1 MTEEIKKI
9 LINKSMR
16 QLRVACIVS
25 TGTKTSKLYDLEIEY
40 IDQERKVDRICNG
53 EVISIEPSL
62 EAAFVA
68 IGASRNAFLPL
79 KEIAPEYLQA
89 KGKKAQPSVKDLF
102 IGQKV
107 LVQVNKEE
115 RGTKGAAL
123 TTFVSLAGCYL
134 VLMPNSPKAGGIS
147 KRITDEDRDTLRATM
162 SQLQIPEGMGVIV
175 RTAGAGRDVEELQW
189 DLDRLVKLWE
199 AIKTAGK
206 NHGAPYLIH
215 QESDLIIRTIRDY
228 LRPNIAEIVIDDKET
243 YEKAKNYV
251 DIIRP
256 EFVDKIKLYE
266 NKVPL
271 FSRYQIE
278 SQIEQA
284 FQRKVRLPS
293 GGEIVID
300 RSEALTTIDVNSA
313 QATKGG
319 DIEET
324 ALHTNLEAAKEIA
337 IQLRIR
343 DLGGLFIIDFI
354 DMERL
359 ENKRKIEEY
368 MYEVLKTDRA
378 RVQTGRISRFGLM
391 EMSRQRL
398 RPALNEASQMI
409 CPRCHGQGTIR
420 SIQSIAMSII
430 HLVEEKATKENPR
443 NIQIQA
449 PVDLATYL
457 INEHRETIHAIE
469 QHANISVIIIPNP
482 YLTLPYYEI
491 ESVGK
496 GKRKK
501 TAGKEALSYELVK
514 TPKIEFEATE
524 QQPTAEQLAPA
535 VKDTLLRTA
544 TPPPK
549 RHKRRRKP
557 GLLKRIFN
565 FMFAE
570 KPKKKKPYQKKYQR
584 KPYHS
589 ERGGSKYRSGSKY
602 KRKRSGD
609 SYRRSRRRSYD
620 KGYRKSA
627 ASAKGETERRDRP
640 ASQRKPDTRKTQPP
654 KKTAQREEVVR
665 QPAERKPEERKPEE
679 RKSVERKPEP
689 PKQEQKP
696 FPKTKIETP
705 PDIVQVETKHKDK

>member
-16 QLRVACIVS
+16 QLRVACVAS
-25 TGTKTSKLYDLEIEY
+25 RGTKSSKLYDLEIED
-40 IDQERKVDRICNG
+40 IDQDQKVDRICNG
-53 EVISIEPSL
+53 EIISIEPSL

-89 KGKKAQPSVKDLF
+89 KNTQSKARPNINNLF
-102 IGQKV
+102 VGQKV

-123 TTFVSLAGCYL
+123 TTFISLAGCYL
-134 VLMPNSPKAGGIS
+134 VLMPNNPKAGGIS
-147 KRITDEDRDTLRATM
+147 KRIMNEDRDALRTAI
-162 SQLQIPEGMGVIV
+162 SQLQIPAGMGVIV
-175 RTAGAGRDVEELQW
+175 RTAGAGRSVEELQW

-199 AIKTAGK
+199 AIKTASK

-228 LRPNIAEIVIDDKET
+228 LRPNIAEIIIDDKET

-266 NKVPL
+266 NKAPL
-271 FSRYQIE
+271 FGRYQIE
-278 SQIEQA
+278 NQIEQA

-378 RVQTGRISRFGLM
+378 RVQTGRISRFGLL

-398 RPALNEASQMI
+398 RPALLNEASQMI

-430 HLVEEKATKENPR
+430 HLIEEKASKENAR
-443 NIQIQA
+443 NIQLQA
-449 PVDLATYL
+449 PVDLATFL
-457 INEHRETIHAIE
+457 INEYRETIHAIE
-469 QHANISVIIIPNP
+469 QHTNISIIIIPNP
-482 YLTLPYYEI
+482 YLTLPHYEL
-491 ESVGK
+491 ESIGK

-501 TAGKEALSYELVK
+501 SMTKDALSYELIK
-514 TPKIEFEATE
+514 TPKVEFEISEQKPITE
-524 QQPTAEQLAPA
+524 QLIPA

-549 RHKRRRKP
+549 QHKYKKKP
-557 GLLKRIFN
+557 GLLKRFFN
-565 FMFAE
+565 FMFSE
-570 KPKKKKPYQKKYQR
+570 KPKKKKPHQKKYQH
-584 KPYHS
+584 KAY
-589 ERGGSKYRSGSKY
+589 RGDRSSGKYRSGSKY

-609 SYRRSRRRSYD
+609 NYRRSRRSHD
-620 KGYRKSA
+620 KGYRKITPS
-627 ASAKGETERRDRP
+627 SKGETERREQST
-640 ASQRKPDTRKTQPP
+640 SQRKSDARKTTHKPQPP
-654 KKTAQREEVVR
+654 KETAKQEVKS
-665 QPAERKPEERKPEE
+665 QPE
-679 RKSVERKPEP
+679 RKSEP

-696 FPKTKIETP
+696 TQAFLKTKIETP
-705 PDIVQVETKHKDK
+705 PDIIQVETKLKDKHKDE